1 VGIPT
6 EEAALSRKRNA
17 SKIHR
22 GLIMRIESD
31 LTKSNKV
38 RVESQ
43 QGVSLN
49 RGSEPKNP
57 NSMRVES
64 KEANLQLYL
73 LNNVLAD
80 GVQKL
85 VTLLDSQ
92 LFIHHRNHAVF
103 MGLRRPPSDLLEL
116 KSLPH
121 YSLSHKIF

>member
-1 VGIPT
+1 
-6 EEAALSRKRNA
+6 
-17 SKIHR
+17 
-22 GLIMRIESD
+22 MRIESD

-43 QGVSLN
+43 RGVSLN

-80 GVQKL
+80 GVQ
-85 VTLLDSQ
+85 
-92 LFIHHRNHAVF
+92 
-103 MGLRRPPSDLLEL
+103 
-116 KSLPH
+116 
-121 YSLSHKIF
+121 